1 MKRRMLSLIVT
12 VAMVLG
18 LAVTMA
24 FAQDGTDAETVATV
38 GETAYATLAEAVAK
52 AETGPE
58 NTVVLT
64 HDATLTEKLTIDQDV
79 TIQGNGNTIFGQP
92 DNKGVYIEVTGG
104 TFALSN
110 VTLKDFGGAVS
121 GASGEAV
128 IKVPATAAAGTVVK
142 ATNVNV
148 SNFSRSAYDIRS
160 GSFVITGG
168 SIDCTNGVT
177 GESNSKL
184 TKGILVGL
192 GSNKVIGSI
201 TGVNVTMSASNYADW
216 NTAAIEVYNNAN
228 VTINGCSISNVENG
242 IHVDNYYGSAGQ
254 DVSVTVSD
262 TTVNATD
269 TALKLYSTYNGQ
281 GGAAN
286 ASLTVASG
294 TYTGDVRIVG
304 ATNKDTLALTGGTY
318 YVADEDELKDVLS
331 YVAAQGQQ
339 QVTVQLTKDVTLS
352 SMLNITASNVVVDLG
367 GNTITAGDTFA
378 YTFDNDKHLVQV
390 LNGANVTLRNGSLET
405 TTANKHA
412 LNVYGAENFLLED
425 VVVDHTLAE
434 KGAPVVVNG
443 STMSVGGTVELI
455 TGEKSWYAMNVD
467 NQVNGV
473 ATASEVTFVEG
484 ANVKFSGVKP
494 LGIYLETAHAGTQVA
509 VSFEKNVT
517 LSSDVEN
524 FVAVSTSKTA
534 NGAVV
539 NDPENAGLDT
549 DKDGNLV
556 PHEHVFGD
564 AWVSDETGHWHACA
578 CGEKQDVAQHT
589 FQWVVDKEAT
599 ATENGSKHEECTVCG
614 YAKQAVVIP
623 ATGATQPSEQP
634 SQQPS
639 EQPSQQPSQTQKP
652 DAEQPQ
658 TGDVS
663 NVALW
668 VAMMFVSVAT
678 LTGVMAYTKKRA

>member
-64 HDATLTEKLTIDQDV
+64 HDATLTEKLTVNKDV

-104 TFALSN
+104 TFALSD
-110 VTLKDFGGAVS
+110 VTLKDFGGTVS

-262 TTVNATD
+262 TTVTATGD
-269 TALKLYSTYNGQ
+269 AVKLYSTYNGR

-286 ASLTVASG
+286 ARLIVASG

-304 ATNKDTLALTGGTY
+304 ATDKDTLALTGGTY

-412 LNVYGAENFLLED
+412 LNVYGAENFLLDD

-455 TGEKSWYAMNVD
+455 TGENSWYAMNVD

-473 ATASEVTFVEG
+473 ATPSEVTFVEG

-494 LGIYLETAHAGTQVA
+494 LGIYLETTNAGTQVA

-524 FVAVSTSKTA
+524 FVAVSIKKDA
-534 NGAVV
+534 NAKVE
-539 NDPENAGLDT
+539 NPENAGLDT
-549 DKDGNLV
+549 DENGNLV

-623 ATGATQPSEQP
+623 ATGTTQPSEQP
-634 SQQPS
+634 STQPS
-639 EQPSQQPSQTQKP
+639 EQPTQSQKP

>member
-38 GETAYATLAEAVAK
+38 GEKAYETLAQAVAE
-52 AETGPE
+52 AGEDD
-58 NTVVLT
+58 TVVLT
-64 HDATLTEKLTIDQDV
+64 HDATLTEKLTVNKNV
-79 TIQGNGNTIFGQP
+79 TIQGGGHVIKGQA
-92 DNKGVYIEVTGG
+92 DDKGVYIEVTGG

-110 VTLKDFGGAVS
+110 VTLKDFGGTVS

-262 TTVNATD
+262 TTVTATGD
-269 TALKLYSTYNGQ
+269 AVKLYSTYNGR
-281 GGAAN
+281 GGVAN
-286 ASLTVASG
+286 ARLIVASG

-304 ATNKDTLALTGGTY
+304 ATDKDTLALTGGTY

-412 LNVYGAENFLLED
+412 LNVYGAENFLLEG

-473 ATASEVTFVEG
+473 ATPSEVTFVEG
-484 ANVKFSGVKP
+484 ANVKFSGVNP

-517 LSSDVEN
+517 LSSDVKN

>member
-1 MKRRMLSLIVT
+1 MKRCMLSLIVT

-64 HDATLTEKLTIDQDV
+64 HDATLTEKLTVNKDV

-104 TFALSN
+104 TFALSD
-110 VTLKDFGGAVS
+110 VTLKDFGGTVS

-128 IKVPATAAAGTVVK
+128 IKVPATAAAATVVN

-160 GSFVITGG
+160 GSFAITGG
-168 SIDCTNGVT
+168 SIDCTNGVA
-177 GESNSKL
+177 GGSNSKL

-192 GSNKVIGSI
+192 GSNKVTGSI

-228 VTINGCSISNVENG
+228 VTIDGCSISNVENG

-254 DVSVTVSD
+254 DVSVTVSN
-262 TTVNATD
+262 TTVTATGD
-269 TALKLYSTYNGQ
+269 AVKLYSTYNGQ
-281 GGAAN
+281 GGVAN

-304 ATNKDTLALTGGTY
+304 ATDKDTLALTGGTY

-331 YVAAQGQQ
+331 HVAAQGQQ

-390 LNGANVTLRNGSLET
+390 LNGANVTLRNGRLET

-412 LNVYGAENFLLED
+412 LNVYGAEKFLLED

-455 TGEKSWYAMNVD
+455 TGENSWYAMNVD

-473 ATASEVTFVEG
+473 ATSSEVTFVEG
-484 ANVKFSGVKP
+484 ANVQFSGVNP
-494 LGIYLETAHAGTQVA
+494 LGIYLETTNAGTKVA

-524 FVAVSTSKTA
+524 FVAVSIKKDA
-534 NGAVV
+534 NAKVE
-539 NDPENAGLDT
+539 NPENAGLDT
-549 DKDGNLV
+549 DKNGNLV

-564 AWVSDETGHWHACA
+564 AWVSDETGHWHVCA
-578 CGEKQDVAQHT
+578 CGEKEDVAQHT

-639 EQPSQQPSQTQKP
+639 QTQKP

>member
-24 FAQDGTDAETVATV
+24 FAQNGTDAETVATV

-52 AETGPE
+52 AEAGPE

-104 TFALSN
+104 TFALSD
-110 VTLKDFGGAVS
+110 VTLKDFGGTVS

-128 IKVPATAAAGTVVK
+128 IKVPATAAAATVVN

-160 GSFVITGG
+160 GSFAITGG

-177 GESNSKL
+177 GGSNSKL

-192 GSNKVIGSI
+192 GSNKVTGSI

-228 VTINGCSISNVENG
+228 VTIDGCSISNVENG

-254 DVSVTVSD
+254 DVSVTVSN
-262 TTVNATD
+262 TTVTATGD
-269 TALKLYSTYNGQ
+269 AVKLYSTYNGQ
-281 GGAAN
+281 GGVAN

-304 ATNKDTLALTGGTY
+304 ATDKDTLALTGGTY

-331 YVAAQGQQ
+331 HVAAQGQQ

-390 LNGANVTLRNGSLET
+390 LNGANVTLRNGRLET

-455 TGEKSWYAMNVD
+455 TGENSWYAMNVD

-473 ATASEVTFVEG
+473 ATPSEVTFVEG
-484 ANVKFSGVKP
+484 ANVQFSGVNP
-494 LGIYLETAHAGTQVA
+494 LGIYLETTHAGTEVA

-524 FVAVSTSKTA
+524 FVAVSIKKDA
-534 NGAVV
+534 NAKVE
-539 NDPENAGLDT
+539 NPENAGLDT

-639 EQPSQQPSQTQKP
+639 QTQKP

>member
-64 HDATLTEKLTIDQDV
+64 HDATLTEKLTVNKDV

-104 TFALSN
+104 TFALSD
-110 VTLKDFGGAVS
+110 VTLKDFGGTVS

-128 IKVPATAAAGTVVK
+128 IKVPATAAAATVVN

-160 GSFVITGG
+160 GSFAITGG
-168 SIDCTNGVT
+168 SIDCTNGVA
-177 GESNSKL
+177 GGSNSKL

-192 GSNKVIGSI
+192 GSNKVTGSI
-201 TGVNVTMSASNYADW
+201 TGANVTMSASNYADW

-228 VTINGCSISNVENG
+228 VTIDGCSISNVENG

-254 DVSVTVSD
+254 DVSVTVSN
-262 TTVNATD
+262 TTVTATGD
-269 TALKLYSTYNGQ
+269 AVKLYSTYNGQ
-281 GGAAN
+281 GGVAN

-304 ATNKDTLALTGGTY
+304 ATDKDTLALTGGTY

-331 YVAAQGQQ
+331 HVAAQGQQ

-390 LNGANVTLRNGSLET
+390 LNGANVTLRNGRLET

-412 LNVYGAENFLLED
+412 LNVYGAENFLLKD

-455 TGEKSWYAMNVD
+455 TGENSWYAMNVD

-473 ATASEVTFVEG
+473 ATPSEVTFVEG
-484 ANVKFSGVKP
+484 ANVQFSGVNP
-494 LGIYLETAHAGTQVA
+494 LGIYLETTNAGTEVA

-524 FVAVSTSKTA
+524 FVAVSIKKDA
-534 NGAVV
+534 NAKVE
-539 NDPENAGLDT
+539 NPENAGLDT
-549 DKDGNLV
+549 DKNGNLV

-578 CGEKQDVAQHT
+578 CGEKEDVAQHT

-639 EQPSQQPSQTQKP
+639 QTQKP

>member
-24 FAQDGTDAETVATV
+24 FAQDGTDAGTVATV

-104 TFALSN
+104 TFALSD
-110 VTLKDFGGAVS
+110 VTLKDFGGTVS

-177 GESNSKL
+177 GGSNSKL

-242 IHVDNYYGSAGQ
+242 IHVDNYYGSAG
-254 DVSVTVSD
+254 
-262 TTVNATD
+262 
-269 TALKLYSTYNGQ
+269 
-281 GGAAN
+281 AAN
-286 ASLTVASG
+286 ARLIVASG

-304 ATNKDTLALTGGTY
+304 ATDKDTLALTGGTY

-331 YVAAQGQQ
+331 HVAAQGQQ

-390 LNGANVTLRNGSLET
+390 LNGANVTLRNGRLET

-412 LNVYGAENFLLED
+412 LNVYGAENFLLKD

-455 TGEKSWYAMNVD
+455 TGANSWYAMNVD

-484 ANVKFSGVKP
+484 ANVQFSGVKP
-494 LGIYLETAHAGTQVA
+494 LGIYLETTHAGTQVA

-524 FVAVSTSKTA
+524 FVAVSIKKDA
-534 NGAVV
+534 NAKVE
-539 NDPENAGLDT
+539 NPENAGLDT
-549 DKDGNLV
+549 DKNGNLV

-623 ATGATQPSEQP
+623 ATGTTQPSEQP
-634 SQQPS
+634 STQPS
-639 EQPSQQPSQTQKP
+639 EQPTQSQKP

>member
-64 HDATLTEKLTIDQDV
+64 HDATLTEKLTVNKDV

-104 TFALSN
+104 TFALSD
-110 VTLKDFGGAVS
+110 VTLKDFGGTVS

-128 IKVPATAAAGTVVK
+128 IKVPATAAADTVVN

-160 GSFVITGG
+160 GSFAITGG

-177 GESNSKL
+177 GGSNSKL

-192 GSNKVIGSI
+192 GSNKVTGSI

-228 VTINGCSISNVENG
+228 VTIDGCSISNVENG

-254 DVSVTVSD
+254 DVSVRVSN
-262 TTVNATD
+262 TTVTATGD
-269 TALKLYSTYNGQ
+269 AVKLYSTYNGQ
-281 GGAAN
+281 GGVAN

-304 ATNKDTLALTGGTY
+304 ATDKDTLALTGGTY

-331 YVAAQGQQ
+331 HVAAQGQQ

-390 LNGANVTLRNGSLET
+390 LNGANVTLRNGRLET

-455 TGEKSWYAMNVD
+455 TGENSWYAMNVD

-473 ATASEVTFVEG
+473 ATPSEVTFVEG
-484 ANVKFSGVKP
+484 ANVQFSGVNP
-494 LGIYLETAHAGTQVA
+494 LGIYLETTNAGTEVA

-517 LSSDVEN
+517 LSTDVEN
-524 FVAVSTSKTA
+524 FVAVSIKKDA
-534 NGAVV
+534 NAKVE
-539 NDPENAGLDT
+539 NPENAGLDT
-549 DKDGNLV
+549 DKNGNLV

-578 CGEKQDVAQHT
+578 CGEKKDVAQHT

-634 SQQPS
+634 SQQPTQS
-639 EQPSQQPSQTQKP
+639 QKP

>member
-38 GETAYATLAEAVAK
+38 GETAYPTLAQAVAE
-52 AETGPE
+52 AGEDD
-58 NTVVLT
+58 TVVLT
-64 HDATLTEKLTIDQDV
+64 HDATLTEKLTINKNV
-79 TIQGNGNTIFGQP
+79 TIQGGGHAIKGQA
-92 DNKGVYIEVTGG
+92 DDKSVYIEVTGG

-110 VTLKDFGGAVS
+110 ATLKDFGGTVS

-262 TTVNATD
+262 TTVTATGD
-269 TALKLYSTYNGQ
+269 AVKLYSTYNGR
-281 GGAAN
+281 GGVAN
-286 ASLTVASG
+286 ASLIVASG

-304 ATNKDTLALTGGTY
+304 ATDKDTLALTGGTY

-352 SMLNITASNVVVDLG
+352 SMLNITVSNVVVDLG

-412 LNVYGAENFLLED
+412 LNVYGAENFLLEG

-455 TGEKSWYAMNVD
+455 TGENSWYAMNVD

-484 ANVKFSGVKP
+484 ANVQFSGVNP

-517 LSSDVEN
+517 LSSDVKN

-564 AWVSDETGHWHACA
+564 AWVSDETGHWHVCA
-578 CGEKQDVAQHT
+578 CGEVDKVVAHT

-639 EQPSQQPSQTQKP
+639 QTQKP

-678 LTGVMAYTKKRA
+678 LTGVVAYTKKRT

>member
-24 FAQDGTDAETVATV
+24 FAQDGTDAGTVATV

-64 HDATLTEKLTIDQDV
+64 HDATLTEKLTVNKDV

-104 TFALSN
+104 TFALSD
-110 VTLKDFGGAVS
+110 VTLKDFGGTVS

-128 IKVPATAAAGTVVK
+128 IKVPATAAAATVVN

-160 GSFVITGG
+160 GSFAITGG

-177 GESNSKL
+177 GGSNSKL

-192 GSNKVIGSI
+192 GSNKVTGSI

-228 VTINGCSISNVENG
+228 VTIDGCNISNVENG

-254 DVSVTVSD
+254 DVSVTVSN
-262 TTVNATD
+262 TTVTATGD
-269 TALKLYSTYNGQ
+269 AVKLYSTYNGQ
-281 GGAAN
+281 GGVAN

-304 ATNKDTLALTGGTY
+304 ATDKDTLALTGGTY

-331 YVAAQGQQ
+331 HVAAQGQQ

-390 LNGANVTLRNGSLET
+390 LNGANVTLRNGRLET

-412 LNVYGAENFLLED
+412 LNVYGAENFLLKD

-455 TGEKSWYAMNVD
+455 TGENSWYAMNVD

-473 ATASEVTFVEG
+473 ATPSEVTFVEG
-484 ANVKFSGVKP
+484 ANVQFSGVNP
-494 LGIYLETAHAGTQVA
+494 LGIYLETTNAGAEVA

-524 FVAVSTSKTA
+524 FVAVSIKKDA
-534 NGAVV
+534 NAKVE
-539 NDPENAGLDT
+539 NPENAGLDT
-549 DKDGNLV
+549 DKNGNLV

-578 CGEKQDVAQHT
+578 CGEKEDVAQHT

-639 EQPSQQPSQTQKP
+639 QTQKP

>member
-64 HDATLTEKLTIDQDV
+64 HDATLTEKLTVNKDV

-104 TFALSN
+104 TFALSD
-110 VTLKDFGGAVS
+110 VTLKDFGGTVS

-128 IKVPATAAAGTVVK
+128 IKVPATAAAGTVVN

-160 GSFVITGG
+160 GSFAITGG

-177 GESNSKL
+177 GGSNSKL

-192 GSNKVIGSI
+192 GSNKVTGSI

-228 VTINGCSISNVENG
+228 VTIDGCNISNVENG

-254 DVSVTVSD
+254 DVSVTVSN
-262 TTVNATD
+262 TTVTATGD
-269 TALKLYSTYNGQ
+269 AVKLYSTYNGQ
-281 GGAAN
+281 GGVAN

-304 ATNKDTLALTGGTY
+304 ATDKDTLALTGGTY

-331 YVAAQGQQ
+331 HVAAQGQQ

-390 LNGANVTLRNGSLET
+390 LNGANVTLRNGRLET

-412 LNVYGAENFLLED
+412 LNVYGAEKFLLED

-455 TGEKSWYAMNVD
+455 TGENSWYAMNVD

-473 ATASEVTFVEG
+473 ATPSEVTFVEG
-484 ANVKFSGVKP
+484 ANVQFSGVNP
-494 LGIYLETAHAGTQVA
+494 MGIYLETTNAGAEVA

-524 FVAVSTSKTA
+524 FVAVSIKKDA
-534 NGAVV
+534 NAKVE
-539 NDPENAGLDT
+539 NPENAGLDT
-549 DKDGNLV
+549 DKNGNLV

-578 CGEKQDVAQHT
+578 CGEKEDVAQHT

-639 EQPSQQPSQTQKP
+639 QTQKP

>member
-24 FAQDGTDAETVATV
+24 FAQDGTDAGTVATV

-64 HDATLTEKLTIDQDV
+64 HDATLTEKLTVNKDV

-104 TFALSN
+104 TFALSD
-110 VTLKDFGGAVS
+110 VTLKDFGGTVS

-128 IKVPATAAAGTVVK
+128 IKVPATAAAATVVN

-160 GSFVITGG
+160 GSFAITGG
-168 SIDCTNGVT
+168 SIDCTNGVA
-177 GESNSKL
+177 GGSNSKL

-192 GSNKVIGSI
+192 GSNKVTGSI
-201 TGVNVTMSASNYADW
+201 AGVNVTMSASNYADW

-228 VTINGCSISNVENG
+228 VTIDGCSISNVENG

-254 DVSVTVSD
+254 DVSVTVSN
-262 TTVNATD
+262 TTVTATGD
-269 TALKLYSTYNGQ
+269 AVKLYSTYNGQ
-281 GGAAN
+281 GGVAN

-304 ATNKDTLALTGGTY
+304 ATDKDTLALTGGTY

-331 YVAAQGQQ
+331 HVAAQGQQ

-390 LNGANVTLRNGSLET
+390 LNGANVTLRNGKLET

-412 LNVYGAENFLLED
+412 LNVYGAENFLLEG

-455 TGEKSWYAMNVD
+455 TGEESWYAMNVD

-473 ATASEVTFVEG
+473 ATPSEVTFVEG
-484 ANVKFSGVKP
+484 ANVQFSGVNP
-494 LGIYLETAHAGTQVA
+494 LGIYLETTHAGTEVA

-524 FVAVSTSKTA
+524 FVAVSIKKDA
-534 NGAVV
+534 NAKVE
-539 NDPENAGLDT
+539 NPENAGLDT

-634 SQQPS
+634 STQPS
-639 EQPSQQPSQTQKP
+639 EQPTQSQKP

>member
-24 FAQDGTDAETVATV
+24 FAQDGTDAGTVATV

-64 HDATLTEKLTIDQDV
+64 HDATLTEKLTVNKDV

-104 TFALSN
+104 TFALSD
-110 VTLKDFGGAVS
+110 VTLKDFGGTVS

-128 IKVPATAAAGTVVK
+128 IKVPATAAAATVVN

-160 GSFVITGG
+160 GSFAITGG

-177 GESNSKL
+177 GGSNSKL

-192 GSNKVIGSI
+192 GSSKVTGSI

-228 VTINGCSISNVENG
+228 VTIDGCSISNVENG

-254 DVSVTVSD
+254 DVSVTVSN
-262 TTVNATD
+262 TTVTATGD
-269 TALKLYSTYNGQ
+269 AVKLYSTYNGQ
-281 GGAAN
+281 GGVAN

-304 ATNKDTLALTGGTY
+304 ATDKDTLALTGGTY

-331 YVAAQGQQ
+331 HVAAQGQQ

-390 LNGANVTLRNGSLET
+390 LNGANVTLRNGRLET

-455 TGEKSWYAMNVD
+455 TGENSWYAMNVD

-473 ATASEVTFVEG
+473 ATSSEVTFVEG
-484 ANVKFSGVKP
+484 ANVQFSGVNP
-494 LGIYLETAHAGTQVA
+494 LGIYLETTHAGTQVA

-524 FVAVSTSKTA
+524 FVAVSIKKDA
-534 NGAVV
+534 NAKVE
-539 NDPENAGLDT
+539 NPENAGLDT
-549 DKDGNLV
+549 DKNGNLV

-578 CGEKQDVAQHT
+578 CGEKKDVAQHT

-639 EQPSQQPSQTQKP
+639 QTQKP

>member
-24 FAQDGTDAETVATV
+24 FAQDGAET
-38 GETAYATLAEAVAK
+38 EAVASVGDQTYTTLQNAVDK
-52 AETGPE
+52 ANGQTI
-58 NTVVLT
+58 TLLQDVVLT
-64 HDATLTEKLTIDQDV
+64 SAVQVPAAAV
-79 TIQGNGNTIFGQP
+79 TIEGKGNTITLAQGAAASCAVFNNTTSSPEGLLAGTDLTVNEVNFVSEIGGQAGHAVIVGSQG
-92 DNKGVYIEVTGG
+92 DVDVSLDGCTFTGLYDAVYCNWVGNADAKLTSISITDSTFTNVAHSYGVDDGATPGG
-104 TFALSN
+104 RVDKHTFTLDGNINEPAPETFAVASVDGVGYISLEDAMDAVSEAQDKT
-110 VTLKDFGGAVS
+110 VTL
-121 GASGEAV
+121 
-128 IKVPATAAAGTVVK
+128 
-142 ATNVNV
+142 
-148 SNFSRSAYDIRS
+148 R
-160 GSFVITGG
+160 
-168 SIDCTNGVT
+168 
-177 GESNSKL
+177 
-184 TKGILVGL
+184 
-192 GSNKVIGSI
+192 
-201 TGVNVTMSASNYADW
+201 
-216 NTAAIEVYNNAN
+216 
-228 VTINGCSISNVENG
+228 
-242 IHVDNYYGSAGQ
+242 
-254 DVSVTVSD
+254 
-262 TTVNATD
+262 
-269 TALKLYSTYNGQ
+269 
-281 GGAAN
+281 
-286 ASLTVASG
+286 
-294 TYTGDVRIVG
+294 
-304 ATNKDTLALTGGTY
+304 
-318 YVADEDELKDVLS
+318 KDVE
-331 YVAAQGQQ
+331 
-339 QVTVQLTKDVTLS
+339 LS
-352 SMLNITASNVVVDLG
+352 SMLVINQSMTLDLG
-367 GNTITAGDTFA
+367 GNTITAGADFTG
-378 YTFDNDKHLVQV
+378 TFDNDKHLVEV
-390 LNGANVTLRNGSLET
+390 NGASDVVLRNGRLET

-412 LNVYGAENFLLED
+412 LNVYGAENFLLEN

-484 ANVKFSGVKP
+484 ANVKFSGVNP

-509 VSFEKNVT
+509 VSFEKNVK

-578 CGEKQDVAQHT
+578 CGEKQNVAQHT

-639 EQPSQQPSQTQKP
+639 EQPSQQPSEQPSQQPSQTQKP

-668 VAMMFVSVAT
+668 VAMMFVSVAI

>member
-24 FAQDGTDAETVATV
+24 FAQDGTETQTVATV
-38 GETAYATLAEAVAK
+38 GEKAYETLAQAVAE
-52 AETGPE
+52 AGEDD
-58 NTVVLT
+58 TVVLT
-64 HDATLTEKLTIDQDV
+64 HDATLTEKLTINKNV
-79 TIQGNGNTIFGQP
+79 TIQGGGHVIKGQA
-92 DNKGVYIEVTGG
+92 DDKGVYIEVTGG

-110 VTLKDFGGAVS
+110 VTLKDFGGTVS

-128 IKVPATAAAGTVVK
+128 IKVPATAAANTVVK

-177 GESNSKL
+177 GGSNSKL

-262 TTVNATD
+262 TTVTATGD
-269 TALKLYSTYNGQ
+269 AVKLYSTYNGR

-286 ASLTVASG
+286 ARLIVASG

-304 ATNKDTLALTGGTY
+304 ATDKDTLALTGGTY

-390 LNGANVTLRNGSLET
+390 LNGANVTLRNGRLET

-412 LNVYGAENFLLED
+412 LNVYGAENFLLKD

-455 TGEKSWYAMNVD
+455 TGENSWYAMNVD

-473 ATASEVTFVEG
+473 ATFSEVTFVEG
-484 ANVKFSGVKP
+484 ANVQFSGVNP
-494 LGIYLETAHAGTQVA
+494 LGIYLETTNAGTEVA

-517 LSSDVEN
+517 LSSDVVN
-524 FVAVSTSKTA
+524 FVAVSIKKDA
-534 NGAVV
+534 NAKVE
-539 NDPENAGLDT
+539 NPENAGLDT
-549 DKDGNLV
+549 DKNGNLV

-639 EQPSQQPSQTQKP
+639 QTQKP

>member
-64 HDATLTEKLTIDQDV
+64 HDATLTEKLTVNKDV

-104 TFALSN
+104 TFALSD
-110 VTLKDFGGAVS
+110 VTLKDFGGTVS

-128 IKVPATAAAGTVVK
+128 IKVPATAAAATVVN

-160 GSFVITGG
+160 GSFAITGG
-168 SIDCTNGVT
+168 SIDCTNGVA
-177 GESNSKL
+177 GGSNSKL

-192 GSNKVIGSI
+192 GSNKVTGSI

-228 VTINGCSISNVENG
+228 VTIDGCSISNVENG

-254 DVSVTVSD
+254 DVSVTVSN
-262 TTVNATD
+262 TTVTATGD
-269 TALKLYSTYNGQ
+269 AVKLYSTYNDQ
-281 GGAAN
+281 GGVAN

-304 ATNKDTLALTGGTY
+304 ATDKDTLALTGGTY

-331 YVAAQGQQ
+331 HVAAQGQQ

-390 LNGANVTLRNGSLET
+390 LNGANVTLRNGRLET

-455 TGEKSWYAMNVD
+455 TGENSWYAMNVD

-473 ATASEVTFVEG
+473 ATPSEVTFVEG
-484 ANVKFSGVKP
+484 ANVQFSGVNP
-494 LGIYLETAHAGTQVA
+494 LGIYLETTHAGTQVA

-524 FVAVSTSKTA
+524 FVAVSIKKDA
-534 NGAVV
+534 NAKVE
-539 NDPENAGLDT
+539 NPENAGLDT
-549 DKDGNLV
+549 DKNGNLV

-578 CGEKQDVAQHT
+578 CGEKRDVAQHT

-639 EQPSQQPSQTQKP
+639 QTQKP

>member
-1 MKRRMLSLIVT
+1 MLSLIVT

-24 FAQDGTDAETVATV
+24 FAQDGTDAGTVATV
-38 GETAYATLAEAVAK
+38 GGTAYATLAEAVAK
-52 AETGPE
+52 AKTGPE

-64 HDATLTEKLTIDQDV
+64 HDATLTERLTIDQDV
-79 TIQGNGNTIFGQP
+79 TIQGNGNIIFGQP
-92 DNKGVYIEVTGG
+92 NNKGVYIEVTGG

-110 VTLKDFGGAVS
+110 VTLKDFGGTVS

-128 IKVPATAAAGTVVK
+128 IKVPATAAAGTVVN

-160 GSFVITGG
+160 GSFAITGG

-177 GESNSKL
+177 GGSNSKL

-192 GSNKVIGSI
+192 GSNKVTGSI

-228 VTINGCSISNVENG
+228 VTIDGCSISNVENG

-254 DVSVTVSD
+254 DVSVTVSN
-262 TTVNATD
+262 TTVTATD

-281 GGAAN
+281 GGVAN

-304 ATNKDTLALTGGTY
+304 ATDKDTLALTGGTY

-331 YVAAQGQQ
+331 HVAAQGQQ

-390 LNGANVTLRNGSLET
+390 LNGANVTLRNGRLET

-412 LNVYGAENFLLED
+412 LNVYGAENFLLKD

-443 STMSVGGTVELI
+443 STMSVGGTVKLI
-455 TGEKSWYAMNVD
+455 TGENSWYAMNVD

-473 ATASEVTFVEG
+473 ATPSEVTFVEG
-484 ANVKFSGVKP
+484 ANVQFSGVNP
-494 LGIYLETAHAGTQVA
+494 LGIYLETTNAGTEVA

-524 FVAVSTSKTA
+524 FVAVSIKKDA
-534 NGAVV
+534 NAKVE
-539 NDPENAGLDT
+539 NPENAGLDT
-549 DKDGNLV
+549 DKNGNLV

-578 CGEKQDVAQHT
+578 CGEKQDMAQHT

-639 EQPSQQPSQTQKP
+639 QTQKP

>member
-24 FAQDGTDAETVATV
+24 FAQDGTDAGTVATV

-52 AETGPE
+52 AKTGSE
-58 NTVVLT
+58 KTVVLT

-110 VTLKDFGGAVS
+110 VTLKDFGGTVS

-128 IKVPATAAAGTVVK
+128 IKVPATAAPGTMVN

-160 GSFVITGG
+160 GSFAITGG

-177 GESNSKL
+177 GGSNSKL

-192 GSNKVIGSI
+192 GSSKVTGSI

-228 VTINGCSISNVENG
+228 VTIDGCSISNVENG
-242 IHVDNYYGSAGQ
+242 IHVDNYYGTAGQ
-254 DVSVTVSD
+254 DVSVTVSN
-262 TTVNATD
+262 TTVTATGD
-269 TALKLYSTYNGQ
+269 AVKLYSTYNGQ
-281 GGAAN
+281 GGVAN

-304 ATNKDTLALTGGTY
+304 ATDKDTLALTGGTY

-331 YVAAQGQQ
+331 HVAAQDQQ

-378 YTFDNDKHLVQV
+378 STFDNDKHLVQV

-412 LNVYGAENFLLED
+412 LNVYGAENFLLKD

-455 TGEKSWYAMNVD
+455 TGANSWYAMNVD

-473 ATASEVTFVEG
+473 ATPSEVTFVEG
-484 ANVKFSGVKP
+484 ANVKFSGVNP
-494 LGIYLETAHAGTQVA
+494 LGIYLETTHADTQVA

-524 FVAVSTSKTA
+524 FVAVATSNTA
-534 NGAVV
+534 DEAVV
-539 NDPENAGLDT
+539 YNPENANLDT
-549 DKDGNLV
+549 DENGNLV
-556 PHEHVFGD
+556 PHEHVYGE
-564 AWVSDETGHWHACA
+564 AWMSDETGHWHVCA

-639 EQPSQQPSQTQKP
+639 QTQKP

>member
-104 TFALSN
+104 TFALSD
-110 VTLKDFGGAVS
+110 VTLKDFGGTVS

-128 IKVPATAAAGTVVK
+128 IKVPATAAADTVVN

-160 GSFVITGG
+160 GSFAITGG

-177 GESNSKL
+177 GGSNSKL

-192 GSNKVIGSI
+192 GSNKVTGSI

-228 VTINGCSISNVENG
+228 VTIDGCSISNVENG

-254 DVSVTVSD
+254 DVSVTVSN
-262 TTVNATD
+262 TTVTATGD
-269 TALKLYSTYNGQ
+269 AVKLYSTYNGQ
-281 GGAAN
+281 GGVAN

-304 ATNKDTLALTGGTY
+304 ATDKDTLALTGGTY

-331 YVAAQGQQ
+331 HVAAQGQQ

-412 LNVYGAENFLLED
+412 LNVYGAENFLLKD

-455 TGEKSWYAMNVD
+455 TGENSWYAMNVD

-473 ATASEVTFVEG
+473 ATPSEVTFVEG
-484 ANVKFSGVKP
+484 ANVQFSGVNP

-639 EQPSQQPSQTQKP
+639 QTQKP

>member
-1 MKRRMLSLIVT
+1 MLSLIVT

-64 HDATLTEKLTIDQDV
+64 HDATLTEKLTVNKDV

-104 TFALSN
+104 TFALSD
-110 VTLKDFGGAVS
+110 VTLKDFGGTVS

-128 IKVPATAAAGTVVK
+128 IKVPATAAADTVVN

-160 GSFVITGG
+160 GSFAITGG

-177 GESNSKL
+177 GGSNSKL

-192 GSNKVIGSI
+192 GSNKVTGSI

-228 VTINGCSISNVENG
+228 VTIDGCNISNVENG

-254 DVSVTVSD
+254 DVSVTVSN
-262 TTVNATD
+262 TTVTATGD
-269 TALKLYSTYNGQ
+269 AVKLYSTYNGQ
-281 GGAAN
+281 GGVAN

-304 ATNKDTLALTGGTY
+304 ATDKDTLALTGGTY

-331 YVAAQGQQ
+331 HVAAQGQQ

-367 GNTITAGDTFA
+367 GNTITAGDPFA

-390 LNGANVTLRNGSLET
+390 LNGANVTLRNGRLET

-412 LNVYGAENFLLED
+412 LNVYGAEKFLLED

-455 TGEKSWYAMNVD
+455 TGENSWYAMNVD

-473 ATASEVTFVEG
+473 ATPSEVAFVEG
-484 ANVKFSGVKP
+484 ANVQFSGVNP
-494 LGIYLETAHAGTQVA
+494 LGIYLETTNAGTEVA

-524 FVAVSTSKTA
+524 FVAVSIKKDA
-534 NGAVV
+534 NAKVE
-539 NDPENAGLDT
+539 NPENAGLDT
-549 DKDGNLV
+549 DKNGNLV

-623 ATGATQPSEQP
+623 ATGTTQPSEQP
-634 SQQPS
+634 STQPS
-639 EQPSQQPSQTQKP
+639 EQPTQSQKP

>member
-18 LAVTMA
+18 LVVTMA

-38 GETAYATLAEAVAK
+38 GGTAYATLAEAVAK

-110 VTLKDFGGAVS
+110 VTLKDFGGTVS

-128 IKVPATAAAGTVVK
+128 IKVPATAAAATVVN

-160 GSFVITGG
+160 GSFAITGG
-168 SIDCTNGVT
+168 SIDCTNGVA
-177 GESNSKL
+177 GGSNSKL

-192 GSNKVIGSI
+192 GSNKVTGSI

-228 VTINGCSISNVENG
+228 VTIDGCSISNVENG

-254 DVSVTVSD
+254 DVSVTVSN
-262 TTVNATD
+262 TTVTATGD
-269 TALKLYSTYNGQ
+269 AVKLYSTYNGQ
-281 GGAAN
+281 GGVAN

-304 ATNKDTLALTGGTY
+304 ATDKDTLALTGGTY

-331 YVAAQGQQ
+331 HVAAQGQQ

-390 LNGANVTLRNGSLET
+390 LNGANVTLRNGRLET

-412 LNVYGAENFLLED
+412 LNVYGAENFLLKG

-443 STMSVGGTVELI
+443 STMSVGGTVKLI
-455 TGEKSWYAMNVD
+455 TGENSWYAMNVD

-473 ATASEVTFVEG
+473 ATPSEVTFVEG
-484 ANVKFSGVKP
+484 ANVQFSGVNP
-494 LGIYLETAHAGTQVA
+494 LGIYLETTHAGTQVA

-524 FVAVSTSKTA
+524 FVAVSIKKDA
-534 NGAVV
+534 NAKVE
-539 NDPENAGLDT
+539 NPENAGLDT
-549 DKDGNLV
+549 DKNGNLV

-623 ATGATQPSEQP
+623 ATGTTQPSEQP
-634 SQQPS
+634 STQPS
-639 EQPSQQPSQTQKP
+639 EQPTQSQKP

>member
-64 HDATLTEKLTIDQDV
+64 HDATLTEKLTVNKDV

-110 VTLKDFGGAVS
+110 VTLKDFGGTVS

-128 IKVPATAAAGTVVK
+128 IKVPATAAAATVVN

-160 GSFVITGG
+160 GSFAITGG

-177 GESNSKL
+177 GGSNSKL

-192 GSNKVIGSI
+192 GSNKVTGSI

-228 VTINGCSISNVENG
+228 VTIDGCNISNVENG

-254 DVSVTVSD
+254 DVSVTVSN
-262 TTVNATD
+262 TTVTATGD
-269 TALKLYSTYNGQ
+269 AVKLYSTYNGQ
-281 GGAAN
+281 GGVAN

-304 ATNKDTLALTGGTY
+304 ATDKDTLALTGGTY

-331 YVAAQGQQ
+331 HVAAQGQQ

-390 LNGANVTLRNGSLET
+390 LNGANVTLRNGRLET

-412 LNVYGAENFLLED
+412 LNVYGAENFLLKD

-455 TGEKSWYAMNVD
+455 TGANSWYAMNVD

-473 ATASEVTFVEG
+473 ATPSEVTFVEG
-484 ANVKFSGVKP
+484 ANVQFSGVNP
-494 LGIYLETAHAGTQVA
+494 LGIYLETTHAGTEVA

-524 FVAVSTSKTA
+524 FVAVSIKKDA
-534 NGAVV
+534 NAKVE
-539 NDPENAGLDT
+539 NPENAGLDT

-639 EQPSQQPSQTQKP
+639 QTQKP

-678 LTGVMAYTKKRA
+678 LTGVMAYTKKWA

>member
-1 MKRRMLSLIVT
+1 MLSLIVT

-24 FAQDGTDAETVATV
+24 FAQDGTETQTVATV
-38 GETAYATLAEAVAK
+38 GEKAYETLAQAVAE
-52 AETGPE
+52 AGEDD
-58 NTVVLT
+58 TVVLT
-64 HDATLTEKLTIDQDV
+64 HDATLTEKLTINKNV
-79 TIQGNGNTIFGQP
+79 TIQGGGHVIKGQA
-92 DNKGVYIEVTGG
+92 DDKGVYIEVTGG

-110 VTLKDFGGAVS
+110 VTLKDFGGTVS

-216 NTAAIEVYNNAN
+216 NTAAIEVYNNAD

-262 TTVNATD
+262 TTVTATGD
-269 TALKLYSTYNGQ
+269 AVKLYSTYNGS
-281 GGAAN
+281 GAAAD
-286 ASLTVASG
+286 ASLTVTSG

-304 ATNKDTLALTGGTY
+304 ATDKDTLALTGGTY
-318 YVADEDELKDVLS
+318 CVADEDELKDVLS
-331 YVAAQGQQ
+331 HVAAQGQQ

-390 LNGANVTLRNGSLET
+390 LNGANVTLRNGKLET

-412 LNVYGAENFLLED
+412 LNVYGAENFLLKD

-455 TGEKSWYAMNVD
+455 TGANSWYAMNVD

-473 ATASEVTFVEG
+473 ATPSEVTFVEG
-484 ANVKFSGVKP
+484 ANVKFSGVNP
-494 LGIYLETAHAGTQVA
+494 LGIYLETTHAGTQVA
-509 VSFEKNVT
+509 VSFKKNVT

-524 FVAVSTSKTA
+524 FVAVSIKKDA
-534 NGAVV
+534 NAKVE
-539 NDPENAGLDT
+539 NPENAGLDT
-549 DKDGNLV
+549 DKNGNLV

-623 ATGATQPSEQP
+623 ATGTTQPSEQP
-634 SQQPS
+634 STQPS
-639 EQPSQQPSQTQKP
+639 EQPTQSQKP

>member
-38 GETAYATLAEAVAK
+38 GETAYATLAQAVAE
-52 AETGPE
+52 AGEDD
-58 NTVVLT
+58 TVVLT
-64 HDATLTEKLTIDQDV
+64 HDATLTEKLTINKNV
-79 TIQGNGNTIFGQP
+79 TIQGGGHVIKGQA
-92 DNKGVYIEVTGG
+92 DDKGVYIEVTGG
-104 TFALSN
+104 TFALSD
-110 VTLKDFGGAVS
+110 VTLKDFGGTVS

-262 TTVNATD
+262 TTVTATGD
-269 TALKLYSTYNGQ
+269 AVKLYSTYNGS
-281 GGAAN
+281 GAAAD
-286 ASLTVASG
+286 ASLTVTSG

-304 ATNKDTLALTGGTY
+304 ATDKDTLALTGGTY
-318 YVADEDELKDVLS
+318 CVADEDELKDVLS
-331 YVAAQGQQ
+331 HVAAQGQQ

-405 TTANKHA
+405 TATNKHA

-443 STMSVGGTVELI
+443 STMSVGGTVKLI
-455 TGEKSWYAMNVD
+455 TGENSWYAMNVD

-473 ATASEVTFVEG
+473 ATPSEVTFVEG
-484 ANVKFSGVKP
+484 ANVQFSGVNP

-564 AWVSDETGHWHACA
+564 DWVSDETGHWHACA

-634 SQQPS
+634 STQPS
-639 EQPSQQPSQTQKP
+639 EQPSQTQKP

>member
-52 AETGPE
+52 AKTGPE

-104 TFALSN
+104 TFALSD
-110 VTLKDFGGAVS
+110 VTLKDFGGTVS

-128 IKVPATAAAGTVVK
+128 IKVPATAAAATVVN

-160 GSFVITGG
+160 GSFAITGG
-168 SIDCTNGVT
+168 SIDCTNGVA
-177 GESNSKL
+177 GGSNSKL

-192 GSNKVIGSI
+192 GSSKVTGSI

-228 VTINGCSISNVENG
+228 VTIDGCSISNVENG

-254 DVSVTVSD
+254 DVSVTVSN
-262 TTVNATD
+262 TTVTATGD
-269 TALKLYSTYNGQ
+269 AVKLYSTYNGQ
-281 GGAAN
+281 GGVAN

-304 ATNKDTLALTGGTY
+304 ATDKDTLALTGGTY

-331 YVAAQGQQ
+331 HVAAQGQQ

-390 LNGANVTLRNGSLET
+390 LNGANVTLRNGRLET

-412 LNVYGAENFLLED
+412 LNVYGAENFLLKD

-455 TGEKSWYAMNVD
+455 TGANSWYAMNVD

-473 ATASEVTFVEG
+473 ATPSEVTFVEG
-484 ANVKFSGVKP
+484 ANVQFSGVNP
-494 LGIYLETAHAGTQVA
+494 LGIYLETTHAGTEVA

-524 FVAVSTSKTA
+524 FVAVSIKKDA
-534 NGAVV
+534 NAKVE
-539 NDPENAGLDT
+539 NPENAGLDT
-549 DKDGNLV
+549 DKNGNLV

-623 ATGATQPSEQP
+623 ATGTTQPSEQP
-634 SQQPS
+634 STQPS
-639 EQPSQQPSQTQKP
+639 EQPSQTQKP

>member
-38 GETAYATLAEAVAK
+38 GETAYPTLAQAVAE
-52 AETGPE
+52 AGEDD
-58 NTVVLT
+58 TVVLT
-64 HDATLTEKLTIDQDV
+64 HDATLTEKLTINKDV

-92 DNKGVYIEVTGG
+92 DNKGVYIEVTDG

-110 VTLKDFGGAVS
+110 VTLKDFGGTVS

-168 SIDCTNGVT
+168 NIDCTNGVT

-254 DVSVTVSD
+254 DVSVTVSN
-262 TTVNATD
+262 TTVTATGD
-269 TALKLYSTYNGQ
+269 AVKLYSTYNGQ
-281 GGAAN
+281 GGVAN

-304 ATNKDTLALTGGTY
+304 ATDKDTLALTGGTY

-331 YVAAQGQQ
+331 HVAAQGQQ

-390 LNGANVTLRNGSLET
+390 LNGANVTLRNGRLET

-412 LNVYGAENFLLED
+412 LNVYGAENFLLKD

-455 TGEKSWYAMNVD
+455 TGENSWYAMNVD

-473 ATASEVTFVEG
+473 ATFSEVTFVEG
-484 ANVKFSGVKP
+484 ANVQFSGVNP
-494 LGIYLETAHAGTQVA
+494 LGIYLETTHADTQVA

-524 FVAVSTSKTA
+524 FVAVSIKKDA
-534 NGAVV
+534 NAKVE
-539 NDPENAGLDT
+539 NPENAGLDT

-623 ATGATQPSEQP
+623 ATGTTQPSEQP
-634 SQQPS
+634 STQPS
-639 EQPSQQPSQTQKP
+639 EQPTQSQKP

>member
-52 AETGPE
+52 AEAGPE

-64 HDATLTEKLTIDQDV
+64 HDATLTEKLTIDRDV

-110 VTLKDFGGAVS
+110 VTLKDFGGTVS

-128 IKVPATAAAGTVVK
+128 IKVPATAAADTVVN

-160 GSFVITGG
+160 GSFAITGG

-177 GESNSKL
+177 GGSNSKL

-192 GSNKVIGSI
+192 GSSKVTGSI

-228 VTINGCSISNVENG
+228 VTIDGCNISNVENG

-254 DVSVTVSD
+254 DVSVTVSN
-262 TTVNATD
+262 TTVTATGD
-269 TALKLYSTYNGQ
+269 AVKLYSTYNGQ
-281 GGAAN
+281 GGVAN

-304 ATNKDTLALTGGTY
+304 ATDKDTLALTGGTY

-331 YVAAQGQQ
+331 HVAAQGQQ

-390 LNGANVTLRNGSLET
+390 LNGANVTLRNGRLET

-412 LNVYGAENFLLED
+412 LNVYGAENFLLKD

-455 TGEKSWYAMNVD
+455 TGANSWYAMNVD

-473 ATASEVTFVEG
+473 ATPSEVTFVEG
-484 ANVKFSGVKP
+484 ANVQFSGVNP
-494 LGIYLETAHAGTQVA
+494 LGIYLETAHAGTEVA

-524 FVAVSTSKTA
+524 FVAVSIKKDA
-534 NGAVV
+534 NAKVE
-539 NDPENAGLDT
+539 NPENAGLDT
-549 DKDGNLV
+549 DKNGNLV

-639 EQPSQQPSQTQKP
+639 QTQKP

>member
-64 HDATLTEKLTIDQDV
+64 HDATLTEKLTVNKDV

-104 TFALSN
+104 TFALSD
-110 VTLKDFGGAVS
+110 VTLKDFGGTVS

-128 IKVPATAAAGTVVK
+128 IKVPATAAAATVVK

-160 GSFVITGG
+160 GSFAITGG

-192 GSNKVIGSI
+192 GSNKVTGSI

-262 TTVNATD
+262 TTVTATGD
-269 TALKLYSTYNGQ
+269 AVKLYSTYNGR

-304 ATNKDTLALTGGTY
+304 ATDKDTLALTGGTY

-412 LNVYGAENFLLED
+412 LNVYGAEKFLLED

-455 TGEKSWYAMNVD
+455 TGENSWYAMNVD

-473 ATASEVTFVEG
+473 ATPSEVTFVEG
-484 ANVKFSGVKP
+484 ANVQFSGVNP
-494 LGIYLETAHAGTQVA
+494 LGIYLETTNAGTEVA

-524 FVAVSTSKTA
+524 FVAVSIKKDA
-534 NGAVV
+534 NAKVE
-539 NDPENAGLDT
+539 NPENAGLDT
-549 DKDGNLV
+549 DKNGNLV

-639 EQPSQQPSQTQKP
+639 QTQKP

>member
-38 GETAYATLAEAVAK
+38 GETAYATLAQAVAE
-52 AETGPE
+52 AGEDD
-58 NTVVLT
+58 TVVLT
-64 HDATLTEKLTIDQDV
+64 HDATLTEKLTINKNV
-79 TIQGNGNTIFGQP
+79 TIQGGGHVIKGQA
-92 DNKGVYIEVTGG
+92 DDKGVYIEVTGG

-110 VTLKDFGGAVS
+110 VTLKDFGGTVS

-128 IKVPATAAAGTVVK
+128 IKVPATAAAATVVN

-160 GSFVITGG
+160 GSFAITGG

-177 GESNSKL
+177 GGSNSKL

-192 GSNKVIGSI
+192 GSSKVTGSI

-228 VTINGCSISNVENG
+228 VTIDGCSISNVENG

-254 DVSVTVSD
+254 DVSVTVSN
-262 TTVNATD
+262 TTVTATGD
-269 TALKLYSTYNGQ
+269 AVKLYSTYNGQ
-281 GGAAN
+281 GGVAN

-304 ATNKDTLALTGGTY
+304 ATDKDTLALTGGTY

-331 YVAAQGQQ
+331 HVAAQGQQ

-390 LNGANVTLRNGSLET
+390 LNGANVTLRNGRLET

-455 TGEKSWYAMNVD
+455 TGENSWYAMNVD

-484 ANVKFSGVKP
+484 ANVQFSGVNP
-494 LGIYLETAHAGTQVA
+494 LGIYLETTNAGTKVA

-524 FVAVSTSKTA
+524 FVAVSIKKDA
-534 NGAVV
+534 NAKVE
-539 NDPENAGLDT
+539 NPENAGLDT

-634 SQQPS
+634 STQPS
-639 EQPSQQPSQTQKP
+639 EQPSQTQKP

>member
-64 HDATLTEKLTIDQDV
+64 HDATLTEKLTVNKDV

-110 VTLKDFGGAVS
+110 VTLKDFGGTVS

-128 IKVPATAAAGTVVK
+128 IKVPATAAADTVVN

-160 GSFVITGG
+160 GSFAITGG

-177 GESNSKL
+177 GGSNSKL

-192 GSNKVIGSI
+192 GSNKVTGSI

-228 VTINGCSISNVENG
+228 VTIDGCSISNVENG

-254 DVSVTVSD
+254 DVSVRVSN
-262 TTVNATD
+262 TTVTATGD
-269 TALKLYSTYNGQ
+269 AVKLYSTYNGQ
-281 GGAAN
+281 GGVAN

-304 ATNKDTLALTGGTY
+304 ATDKDTLALTGGTY

-331 YVAAQGQQ
+331 HVAAQGQQ

-390 LNGANVTLRNGSLET
+390 LNGANVTLRNGRLET

-455 TGEKSWYAMNVD
+455 TGENSWYAMNVD

-473 ATASEVTFVEG
+473 ATPSEVTFVEG
-484 ANVKFSGVKP
+484 ANVQFSGVNP
-494 LGIYLETAHAGTQVA
+494 LGIYLETTNAGTEVA

-524 FVAVSTSKTA
+524 FVAVSIKKDA
-534 NGAVV
+534 NAKVE
-539 NDPENAGLDT
+539 NPENAGLDT
-549 DKDGNLV
+549 DKNGNLV

-578 CGEKQDVAQHT
+578 CGEKKDVAQHT

-634 SQQPS
+634 SQQPTQS
-639 EQPSQQPSQTQKP
+639 QKP

>member
-110 VTLKDFGGAVS
+110 VTLKDFGGTVS

-128 IKVPATAAAGTVVK
+128 IKVPATAAAGTVVN

-160 GSFVITGG
+160 GSFAITGG

-177 GESNSKL
+177 GGSNSKL

-192 GSNKVIGSI
+192 GSSKVTGSI

-228 VTINGCSISNVENG
+228 VTIDGCSISNVENG
-242 IHVDNYYGSAGQ
+242 IHVDNYYGYAGQ
-254 DVSVTVSD
+254 DVSVTVSN
-262 TTVNATD
+262 TTVTATD

-281 GGAAN
+281 GGVAN

-304 ATNKDTLALTGGTY
+304 ATDKDTLALTGGTY

-331 YVAAQGQQ
+331 HVAAQGQQ

-390 LNGANVTLRNGSLET
+390 LNGANVTLRNGRLET

-412 LNVYGAENFLLED
+412 LNVYGAENFLLKD

-484 ANVKFSGVKP
+484 ANVKFSGVNP
-494 LGIYLETAHAGTQVA
+494 LGIYLETTNAGTEVA

-517 LSSDVEN
+517 LSTDVEN
-524 FVAVSTSKTA
+524 FVAVSIKKDA
-534 NGAVV
+534 NAKVE
-539 NDPENAGLDT
+539 NPENAGLDT
-549 DKDGNLV
+549 DKNGNLV

-578 CGEKQDVAQHT
+578 CGEVDKVVAHT

-623 ATGATQPSEQP
+623 ATGTTQPSEQP
-634 SQQPS
+634 STQPS
-639 EQPSQQPSQTQKP
+639 EQPTQSQKP

>member
-64 HDATLTEKLTIDQDV
+64 HDATLTEKLTVNKDV

-104 TFALSN
+104 TFALSD
-110 VTLKDFGGAVS
+110 VTLKDFGGTVS

-128 IKVPATAAAGTVVK
+128 IKVPATAAAGTVVN

-160 GSFVITGG
+160 GSFAITGG
-168 SIDCTNGVT
+168 SIDCTNGVA
-177 GESNSKL
+177 GGSNSKL

-192 GSNKVIGSI
+192 GSNKVTGSI

-228 VTINGCSISNVENG
+228 VTIDGCNISNVENG

-254 DVSVTVSD
+254 DVSVRVSN
-262 TTVNATD
+262 TTVTATGD
-269 TALKLYSTYNGQ
+269 AVKLYSTYNGQ
-281 GGAAN
+281 GGVAN

-304 ATNKDTLALTGGTY
+304 ATDKDTLALTGGTY
-318 YVADEDELKDVLS
+318 YVADEDGLKDVLS
-331 YVAAQGQQ
+331 HVAAQGQQ

-390 LNGANVTLRNGSLET
+390 LNGANVTLRNGRLET

-455 TGEKSWYAMNVD
+455 TGENSWYAMNVD

-473 ATASEVTFVEG
+473 ATSSEVTFVEG
-484 ANVKFSGVKP
+484 ANVQFSGVNP
-494 LGIYLETAHAGTQVA
+494 LGIYLETTHAGTQVA

-524 FVAVSTSKTA
+524 FVAVSIKKDA
-534 NGAVV
+534 NAKVE
-539 NDPENAGLDT
+539 NPENAGLDT
-549 DKDGNLV
+549 DKNGNLV

-564 AWVSDETGHWHACA
+564 AWVSDETGHWHVCA
-578 CGEKQDVAQHT
+578 CGEKEDVAQHT

-639 EQPSQQPSQTQKP
+639 QTQKP

>member
-64 HDATLTEKLTIDQDV
+64 HDATLTEKLTVNKDV

-104 TFALSN
+104 TFALSD
-110 VTLKDFGGAVS
+110 VTLKDFGGTVS

-262 TTVNATD
+262 TTVTATGD
-269 TALKLYSTYNGQ
+269 AVKLYSTYNGR

-286 ASLTVASG
+286 ARLIVASG

-304 ATNKDTLALTGGTY
+304 ATDKDTLALTGGTY

-412 LNVYGAENFLLED
+412 LNVYGAENFLLDD

-443 STMSVGGTVELI
+443 STMSVGGTVKLI
-455 TGEKSWYAMNVD
+455 TGENSWYAMNVD

-473 ATASEVTFVEG
+473 ATPSEVTFVEG
-484 ANVKFSGVKP
+484 ANVQFSGVKP

-517 LSSDVEN
+517 LSSDVKN
-524 FVAVSTSKTA
+524 FVAVSIKEDA
-534 NGAVV
+534 NAKVE
-539 NDPENAGLDT
+539 NPENANLDT
-549 DKDGNLV
+549 DENGNLV
-556 PHEHVFGD
+556 PHEHVYGE
-564 AWVSDETGHWHACA
+564 AWMSDETGHWHACA

-623 ATGATQPSEQP
+623 ATGTTQPSEQP
-634 SQQPS
+634 STQPS
-639 EQPSQQPSQTQKP
+639 EQPTQSQKP

>member
-1 MKRRMLSLIVT
+1 M
-12 VAMVLG
+12 
-18 LAVTMA
+18 
-24 FAQDGTDAETVATV
+24 
-38 GETAYATLAEAVAK
+38 
-52 AETGPE
+52 
-58 NTVVLT
+58 
-64 HDATLTEKLTIDQDV
+64 
-79 TIQGNGNTIFGQP
+79 
-92 DNKGVYIEVTGG
+92 
-104 TFALSN
+104 
-110 VTLKDFGGAVS
+110 
-121 GASGEAV
+121 
-128 IKVPATAAAGTVVK
+128 
-142 ATNVNV
+142 
-148 SNFSRSAYDIRS
+148 
-160 GSFVITGG
+160 
-168 SIDCTNGVT
+168 
-177 GESNSKL
+177 
-184 TKGILVGL
+184 
-192 GSNKVIGSI
+192 
-201 TGVNVTMSASNYADW
+201 
-216 NTAAIEVYNNAN
+216 
-228 VTINGCSISNVENG
+228 
-242 IHVDNYYGSAGQ
+242 
-254 DVSVTVSD
+254 
-262 TTVNATD
+262 
-269 TALKLYSTYNGQ
+269 
-281 GGAAN
+281 
-286 ASLTVASG
+286 
-294 TYTGDVRIVG
+294 
-304 ATNKDTLALTGGTY
+304 
-318 YVADEDELKDVLS
+318 
-331 YVAAQGQQ
+331 AAQGQQ

-455 TGEKSWYAMNVD
+455 TGENSWYAMNVD

-473 ATASEVTFVEG
+473 ATPSEVTFVEG
-484 ANVKFSGVKP
+484 ANVQFSGVKP
-494 LGIYLETAHAGTQVA
+494 LGIYLETAHAGTKVA

-639 EQPSQQPSQTQKP
+639 AQPSEQPSQQPSQTQKP

-678 LTGVMAYTKKRA
+678 LTGVMAYTKKRT

>member
-24 FAQDGTDAETVATV
+24 FAQDGTDAGTVATV

-104 TFALSN
+104 TFALSD
-110 VTLKDFGGAVS
+110 VTLKDFGGTVS

-128 IKVPATAAAGTVVK
+128 IKVPATAAAATVVN

-160 GSFVITGG
+160 GSFAITGG
-168 SIDCTNGVT
+168 SIDCTNGVA
-177 GESNSKL
+177 GGSNSKL

-192 GSNKVIGSI
+192 GSNKVTGSI

-228 VTINGCSISNVENG
+228 VAIDGCSISNVENG

-254 DVSVTVSD
+254 DVSVTVSN
-262 TTVNATD
+262 TTVTATGD
-269 TALKLYSTYNGQ
+269 AVKLYSTYNGQ
-281 GGAAN
+281 GGVAK

-304 ATNKDTLALTGGTY
+304 ATDKDTLALTGGTY

-331 YVAAQGQQ
+331 HVAAQGQQ

-390 LNGANVTLRNGSLET
+390 LNGANVTLRNGRLET

-455 TGEKSWYAMNVD
+455 TGENSWYAMNVD

-473 ATASEVTFVEG
+473 ATPSEVTFVEG
-484 ANVKFSGVKP
+484 ANVQFSGVNP
-494 LGIYLETAHAGTQVA
+494 LGIYLETTHAGTQVA

-524 FVAVSTSKTA
+524 FVAVSIKKDA
-534 NGAVV
+534 NAKVE
-539 NDPENAGLDT
+539 NPENAGLDT

-614 YAKQAVVIP
+614 YAKQTVVIP
-623 ATGATQPSEQP
+623 ATGAT
-634 SQQPS
+634 QPS

>member
-24 FAQDGTDAETVATV
+24 FAQDGTDAGTVATV

-64 HDATLTEKLTIDQDV
+64 HDATLTEKLTVNKDV

-110 VTLKDFGGAVS
+110 VTLKDFGGTVS

-128 IKVPATAAAGTVVK
+128 IKVPATAAAATVVN

-160 GSFVITGG
+160 GSFAITGG
-168 SIDCTNGVT
+168 SIDCTNGVA
-177 GESNSKL
+177 GGSNSKL

-192 GSNKVIGSI
+192 GSNKVTGSI

-216 NTAAIEVYNNAN
+216 NTAAIEVYNNAH
-228 VTINGCSISNVENG
+228 VTIDGCSISNVENG

-254 DVSVTVSD
+254 DVSVTVSN
-262 TTVNATD
+262 TTVTATGD
-269 TALKLYSTYNGQ
+269 AVKLYSTYNGQ
-281 GGAAN
+281 GGVAN

-304 ATNKDTLALTGGTY
+304 ATDKDTLALTGGTY

-331 YVAAQGQQ
+331 HVAAQGQQ

-390 LNGANVTLRNGSLET
+390 LNGANVTLRNGRLET

-412 LNVYGAENFLLED
+412 LNVYGAENFLLEG

-473 ATASEVTFVEG
+473 DTPSEVTFVEG
-484 ANVKFSGVKP
+484 ANVQFSGVNP
-494 LGIYLETAHAGTQVA
+494 LGIYLETTHAGTQVA

-524 FVAVSTSKTA
+524 FVAVSIKKDA
-534 NGAVV
+534 NAKVE
-539 NDPENAGLDT
+539 NPENAGLDT

-623 ATGATQPSEQP
+623 ATGTTQPSEQP
-634 SQQPS
+634 STQPS
-639 EQPSQQPSQTQKP
+639 EQPTQSQKP

>member
-64 HDATLTEKLTIDQDV
+64 HDATLTEKLTVNKDV

-104 TFALSN
+104 TFALSD
-110 VTLKDFGGAVS
+110 VTLKDFGGTVS

-128 IKVPATAAAGTVVK
+128 IKVPATAAAATVVN

-160 GSFVITGG
+160 GSFAITGG

-177 GESNSKL
+177 GGSNSKL

-192 GSNKVIGSI
+192 GSNKVTGSI

-228 VTINGCSISNVENG
+228 VTIDGCNISNVENG

-254 DVSVTVSD
+254 DVSVTVSN
-262 TTVNATD
+262 TTVTATGD
-269 TALKLYSTYNGQ
+269 AVKLYSTYNGQ
-281 GGAAN
+281 GGVAN

-304 ATNKDTLALTGGTY
+304 ATDKDTLALTGGTY

-331 YVAAQGQQ
+331 HVAAQGQQ

-390 LNGANVTLRNGSLET
+390 LNGANVTLRNGRLET

-473 ATASEVTFVEG
+473 ATPSEVTFVEG
-484 ANVKFSGVKP
+484 ANVQFSGVNP
-494 LGIYLETAHAGTQVA
+494 RGIYLETTNAGAEVA

-524 FVAVSTSKTA
+524 FVAVSIKKDA
-534 NGAVV
+534 NAKVE
-539 NDPENAGLDT
+539 NPENAGLDT
-549 DKDGNLV
+549 DKNGNLV

-639 EQPSQQPSQTQKP
+639 QTQKP

>member
-24 FAQDGTDAETVATV
+24 FAQDGTETQTVATV
-38 GETAYATLAEAVAK
+38 GEKAYETLAQAVAE
-52 AETGPE
+52 AGEDD
-58 NTVVLT
+58 TVVLT
-64 HDATLTEKLTIDQDV
+64 HDATLTEKLTINKNV
-79 TIQGNGNTIFGQP
+79 TIQGGGHVIKGQA
-92 DNKGVYIEVTGG
+92 DDKGVYIEVTGG

-110 VTLKDFGGAVS
+110 VTLKDFGGTVS

-177 GESNSKL
+177 GGSNSKL

-262 TTVNATD
+262 TTVTATGD
-269 TALKLYSTYNGQ
+269 AVKLYSTYNGR

-286 ASLTVASG
+286 ARLIVASG

-304 ATNKDTLALTGGTY
+304 ATDKDTLALTGGTY

-390 LNGANVTLRNGSLET
+390 LNGANVTLRNGRLET

-412 LNVYGAENFLLED
+412 LNVYGAENFLLEG

-455 TGEKSWYAMNVD
+455 TGANSWYAMNVD

-484 ANVKFSGVKP
+484 ANVKFSGVNP
-494 LGIYLETAHAGTQVA
+494 LGIYLETTHAGTQVA

-524 FVAVSTSKTA
+524 FVAVSIKKDA
-534 NGAVV
+534 NAKVE
-539 NDPENAGLDT
+539 NPENAGLDT
-549 DKDGNLV
+549 DKNGNLV
-556 PHEHVFGD
+556 PHEHVFGE
-564 AWVSDETGHWHACA
+564 AWMSDETGHWHVCA

-623 ATGATQPSEQP
+623 ATGTTQPSEQP
-634 SQQPS
+634 STQPS
-639 EQPSQQPSQTQKP
+639 EQPTQSQKP

>member
-110 VTLKDFGGAVS
+110 VTLKDFGGTVS

-128 IKVPATAAAGTVVK
+128 IKVPATAAAATVVN

-160 GSFVITGG
+160 GSFAITGG
-168 SIDCTNGVT
+168 SIDCTNGVA
-177 GESNSKL
+177 GGSNSKL

-192 GSNKVIGSI
+192 GSNKVTGSI

-216 NTAAIEVYNNAN
+216 NTAAIEVYNNAH
-228 VTINGCSISNVENG
+228 VTIDGCSISNVENG

-254 DVSVTVSD
+254 DVSVTVSN
-262 TTVNATD
+262 TTVTATGD
-269 TALKLYSTYNGQ
+269 AVKLYSTYNGQ
-281 GGAAN
+281 GGVAN

-304 ATNKDTLALTGGTY
+304 ATDKDTLALTGGTY

-331 YVAAQGQQ
+331 HVAAQGQQ

-390 LNGANVTLRNGSLET
+390 LNGANVTLRNGKLET

-412 LNVYGAENFLLED
+412 LNVYGAENFLLEG

-455 TGEKSWYAMNVD
+455 TGENSWYAMNVD

-473 ATASEVTFVEG
+473 ATPSEVTFVEG
-484 ANVKFSGVKP
+484 ANVQFSGVNP
-494 LGIYLETAHAGTQVA
+494 LGIYLETTHAGTEVA

-524 FVAVSTSKTA
+524 FVAVSIKKDA
-534 NGAVV
+534 NAKVE
-539 NDPENAGLDT
+539 NPENAGLDT

-639 EQPSQQPSQTQKP
+639 QTQKP

>member
-58 NTVVLT
+58 KTVVLT

-104 TFALSN
+104 TFALSD
-110 VTLKDFGGAVS
+110 VTLKDFGGTVS

-160 GSFVITGG
+160 GSFAITGG

-177 GESNSKL
+177 GGSNSKL

-192 GSNKVIGSI
+192 GSNKVTGSI

-228 VTINGCSISNVENG
+228 VTIDGCSISNVENG

-254 DVSVTVSD
+254 DVSVTVSN
-262 TTVNATD
+262 TTVTATGD
-269 TALKLYSTYNGQ
+269 AVKLYSTYNGQ
-281 GGAAN
+281 GGVAN

-304 ATNKDTLALTGGTY
+304 ATDKDTLALTGGTY

-331 YVAAQGQQ
+331 HVAAQGQQ

-390 LNGANVTLRNGSLET
+390 LNGANVTLRNGRLET

-412 LNVYGAENFLLED
+412 LNVYGAENFLLKD

-473 ATASEVTFVEG
+473 ATPSEVTFVEG
-484 ANVKFSGVKP
+484 ANVQFSGVNP
-494 LGIYLETAHAGTQVA
+494 LGIYLETTNAGTEVA

-524 FVAVSTSKTA
+524 FVAVSIKKDA
-534 NGAVV
+534 NAKVE
-539 NDPENAGLDT
+539 NPENAGLDT

-623 ATGATQPSEQP
+623 ATGTTQPSEQP
-634 SQQPS
+634 STQPS
-639 EQPSQQPSQTQKP
+639 EQPTQSQKP